1 MGGATQV
8 VLGGWG
14 YTGGGG
20 YFHTPRVELRLISAG
35 TDCSVSVESPHW
47 EVVDYSVS
55 PGVYVMCTCV
65 CVCVVF
71 VKV

>member
-8 VLGGWG
+8 GVG
-14 YTGGGG
+14 T
-20 YFHTPRVELRLISAG
+20 FRTPQVELRLISAG
-35 TDCSVSVESPHW
+35 TDCSVSIESPHW

-65 CVCVVF
+65 CVWCL
-71 VKV
+71 